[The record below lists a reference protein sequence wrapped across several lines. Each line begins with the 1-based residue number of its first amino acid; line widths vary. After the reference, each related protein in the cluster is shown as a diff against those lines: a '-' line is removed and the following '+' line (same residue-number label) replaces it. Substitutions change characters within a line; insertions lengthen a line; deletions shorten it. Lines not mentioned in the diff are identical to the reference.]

1 MRMVVGKSL
10 LTDGMCGGV
19 HSGVFFLIPRV
30 RGTQTERERKG
41 ECPCLWDS
49 ELSGETCEQ
58 EKRFIRILIK

>member
-1 MRMVVGKSL
+1 MGKSL

-30 RGTQTERERKG
+30 RERKG
-41 ECPCLWDS
+41 ERPCLWDS

>member
-1 MRMVVGKSL
+1 MGKSL

-30 RGTQTERERKG
+30 RERKG